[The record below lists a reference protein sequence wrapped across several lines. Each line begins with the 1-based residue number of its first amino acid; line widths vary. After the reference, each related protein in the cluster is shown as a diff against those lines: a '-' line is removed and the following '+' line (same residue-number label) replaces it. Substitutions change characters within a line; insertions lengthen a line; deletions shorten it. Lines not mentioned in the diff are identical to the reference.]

1 MMINRDRLSPC
12 LQDLPDQ
19 GGLVPHR
26 GEPRRR
32 KPGLVEPPGDVP
44 GIAVG
49 RLAGDQLGAGGDD
62 LALHHGSSQ
71 LSAVSSQLKAMKPR
85 FLPLF

>member
-1 MMINRDRLSPC
+1 MVTSSSVGPRPPVMMINRDRPSL

-26 GEPRRR
+26 GEARRR

-44 GIAVG
+44 GIGVG
-49 RLAGDQLGAGGDD
+49 RLAGD
-62 LALHHGSSQ
+62 
-71 LSAVSSQLKAMKPR
+71 
-85 FLPLF
+85 